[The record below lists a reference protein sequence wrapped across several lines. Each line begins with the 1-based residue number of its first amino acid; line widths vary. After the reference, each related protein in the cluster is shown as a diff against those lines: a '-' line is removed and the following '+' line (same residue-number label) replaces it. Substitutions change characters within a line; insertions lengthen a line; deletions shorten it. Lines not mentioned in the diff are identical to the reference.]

1 MGEQNMYGWV
11 IAKNI
16 DISFLDESNTKQ
28 YFVDGYNIFVNV
40 MNKFEKDTVF
50 RFEKGKICLLDGVIL
65 NKKELLEEKRESIWQ
80 KLFEKLV
87 LQENFPSVLRGC
99 FNGGIYDGNK
109 KVFTVYTNHVGDR
122 PVYYYFHK
130 DKMLISSNYNYMLKV
145 LKYNSISLTADEM
158 AVKHFHP

>member
-1 MGEQNMYGWV
+1 MYGWV

-122 PVYYYFHK
+122 PVYYLS
-130 DKMLISSNYNYMLKV
+130 LIH
-145 LKYNSISLTADEM
+145 I
-158 AVKHFHP
+158 

>member
-1 MGEQNMYGWV
+1 MYGWV

-99 FNGGIYDGNK
+99 FNGGI
-109 KVFTVYTNHVGDR
+109 
-122 PVYYYFHK
+122 
-130 DKMLISSNYNYMLKV
+130 
-145 LKYNSISLTADEM
+145 
-158 AVKHFHP
+158 